1 MQWQRNP
8 VPHGQFVHGRALRGL
23 DPVAGDAR
31 LPRRGL
37 HPGVV
42 RVEEDVQLG
51 LVEVPL
57 AGCGGGAED
66 LVGVVED
73 EAEVAQPA
81 HAGLRA
87 DRRLPGLDAREAEG
101 ALLRLAGSVV
111 EVDLLVGATGH
122 AEPPAAAAVLVDQD
136 DPVLFPLVH
145 RAGRA
150 GGDAGRVKA
159 VLADARQVEHEH
171 LLELHLDPFGEAF
184 EVGVGDGVLGRA
196 GQVVLE
202 VAAPS
207 DGHVPAGQGGD
218 RVRARVRRAERSVDD
233 GLVVVRP
240 RIAVVVDGGQ
250 VRVVED
256 RQQLAQPAAR
266 PQLQPALAVQRPAAV
281 PVPLVLV
288 SLRVPDAGFGLDVVE
303 VDVLGAGPV
312 RPYLLAG
319 HRAGVAADALIEV
332 HHHGDVGH
340 HPHQNSTSWAR
351 RRITVISS
359 RWLPVGP

>member
-1 MQWQRNP
+1 M
-8 VPHGQFVHGRALRGL
+8 
-23 DPVAGDAR
+23 
-31 LPRRGL
+31 
-37 HPGVV
+37 

-57 AGCGGGAED
+57 AGCGGGVED

-73 EAEVAQPA
+73 QAEVAQPA

-87 DRRLPGLDAREAEG
+87 DRRLPFLDARVAEG
-101 ALLRLAGSVV
+101 ALFCLAGAVV
-111 EVDLLVGATGH
+111 EVDLLVRAAGH

-136 DPVLFPLVH
+136 DAVLFPLVH

-150 GGDAGRVKA
+150 GGDAGRVEA

-171 LLELHLDPFGEAF
+171 LLELHLDAF
-184 EVGVGDGVLGRA
+184 FEPGQVGVGDGVLGRA
-196 GQVVLE
+196 GQVVVE

-207 DGHVPAGQGGD
+207 DGHVLAGQRGD
-218 RVRARVRRAERSVDD
+218 RVRARVRRAQRGVDD
-233 GLVVVRP
+233 GLVVIRP
-240 RIAVVVDGGQ
+240 RVAVVVDGGQ

-281 PVPLVLV
+281 PLLLVLIAP
-288 SLRVPDAGFGLDVVE
+288 RVADAGLGLDVVE
-303 VDVLGAGPV
+303 VHVLGAGPV
-312 RPYLLAG
+312 RPHLLAG

-332 HHHGDVGH
+332 HHHRDVRH
-340 HPHQNSTSWAR
+340 HPHQYSTSWAR